1 MYKIQ
6 REIIRL
12 GMQMAVKYPNLLPAV
27 FSRHIKMMWN
37 DNQRRCAEKE
47 YRMANFDV
55 KADDL
60 KKDTQILDLSCT
72 SGFGETVHPD
82 VLFIPDGF
90 GKSGWKYVMTL
101 TPLPRGIEYFE
112 NPEFLVSR
120 DGISWKIPC
129 GGKSPLVD
137 APSDWVG
144 YNSDPTLFYE
154 DGIVHMIY
162 RRTEYK
168 GNGAD
173 VRLLAMH
180 SADGV
185 CWSTPTV
192 IMEEHHHR
200 KDLAVLM
207 SPTVVKL
214 AGKYYMWYVQGS
226 GGSFSVMRAQSED
239 LYQWHGFMSP
249 VLRGMPAGTEP
260 WHLDVIIKGQ
270 EELLM
275 TLCYQHMGNY
285 KSDRGILFASSSDS
299 GISWNISG
307 SCLKPGES
315 TFCKKSLYKASAVFA
330 ENGGLLLYY
339 SGQDDMDHWLTVR
352 REITF

>member
-1 MYKIQ
+1 M
-6 REIIRL
+6 
-12 GMQMAVKYPNLLPAV
+12 
-27 FSRHIKMMWN
+27 
-37 DNQRRCAEKE
+37 
-47 YRMANFDV
+47 
-55 KADDL
+55 
-60 KKDTQILDLSCT
+60 
-72 SGFGETVHPD
+72 
-82 VLFIPDGF
+82 
-90 GKSGWKYVMTL
+90 
-101 TPLPRGIEYFE
+101 
-112 NPEFLVSR
+112 
-120 DGISWKIPC
+120 
-129 GGKSPLVD
+129 
-137 APSDWVG
+137 
-144 YNSDPTLFYE
+144 
-154 DGIVHMIY
+154 
-162 RRTEYK
+162 
-168 GNGAD
+168 
-173 VRLLAMH
+173 
-180 SADGV
+180 
-185 CWSTPTV
+185 
-192 IMEEHHHR
+192 
-200 KDLAVLM
+200 
-207 SPTVVKL
+207 
-214 AGKYYMWYVQGS
+214 
-226 GGSFSVMRAQSED
+226 MRAQSED